1 MCQLHKDLW
10 CDVGCVGRIWAVT
23 LSNQEPTHPP
33 TKPPKCHVKDW
44 NLLLCSAFCLNP
56 NMTLLWLFVLFCVL
70 CIAMWQNR
78 KCQATGEGCCSG
90 RAIGVYTKQA
100 GRKNWGIEIGET
112 ALEKSKKTSK
122 KKWKE
127 ILKQHSNWGIEQL
140 GGKTFVDTDWTQS
153 ECTLGLQNANAAT
166 LYRQLSCKKA
176 QAYLIKV
183 AYSEQQNSNLK

>member
-1 MCQLHKDLW
+1 MPGDWRRLLFWSGDWGVHQASREEKLRDRDWRDSLRK
-10 CDVGCVGRIWAVT
+10 I
-23 LSNQEPTHPP
+23 QE
-33 TKPPKCHVKDW
+33 D
-44 NLLLCSAFCLNP
+44 
-56 NMTLLWLFVLFCVL
+56 
-70 CIAMWQNR
+70 IQ
-78 KCQATGEGCCSG
+78 
-90 RAIGVYTKQA
+90 
-100 GRKNWGIEIGET
+100 
-112 ALEKSKKTSK
+112 